1 MLDLYESEWTVYS
14 TRLCIQCDE
23 SRIKAPKDMPLA
35 EDIKCLRNFCQQ
47 EIEKFLNDVRVTR
60 TGWRWLADLTLC
72 MIITFNARR
81 GSEPPALTIEEW
93 KDAES
98 DKWKRSHALSL
109 LKESERRLAD
119 RLLCCLY

>member
-1 MLDLYESEWTVYS
+1 
-14 TRLCIQCDE
+14 
-23 SRIKAPKDMPLA
+23 MPLA

-47 EIEKFLNDVRVTR
+47 EIEKFLNDGSVTR
-60 TGWRWLADLTLC
+60 ADWRWLAELTLC
-72 MIITFNARR
+72 RIITFNARR
-81 GSEPPALTIEEW
+81 GGEPPALTIEEW

-119 RLLCCLY
+119 RLLC